1 MLRAFVP
8 ESLQLEFIVPECDR
22 LSMYMSREVFAS
34 SFFCLLFLLSM
45 AMMTIPKIQ
54 NSENK
59 RPKAT
64 LPASDACFRWD
75 WWSSEELGPALC
87 SHAGSGKPQRPELF
101 SYWLFGNVAR
111 EPSSGIDPFS

>member
-22 LSMYMSREVFAS
+22 LSMYISREVLAS
-34 SFFCLLFLLSM
+34 SFFCLRFLLSM
-45 AMMTIPKIQ
+45 AMMTNPNIQ
-54 NSENK
+54 KSENK
-59 RPKAT
+59 SPIAT
-64 LPASDACFRWD
+64 LPARDAFLRLD
-75 WWSSEELGPALC
+75 WPPLEEPCPVCG

-111 EPSSGIDPFS
+111 EPSSGIVPFS